1 LTFFEAKL
9 AGLSILAT
17 PSGGGSE
24 IFASTDHELTS
35 FDIEEFES
43 ALVNTFRTAPPTLE
57 VRRGIQIRS
66 SWMTTEQC
74 AKRYYALLNNLLSK

>member
-1 LTFFEAKL
+1 M
-9 AGLSILAT
+9 SILAT

-24 IFASTDHELTS
+24 IFDSTDHELTS

-43 ALVNTFRTAPPTLE
+43 ALIKIFQTAPPNLE

-74 AKRYYALLNNLLSK
+74 AKRYYALLNDLIFK